1 MNFLQGISLLLIY
14 QLAGE
19 LSVNLLNIPVPGPVI
34 GMVMLFFTLLIRG
47 SSSKALD
54 SSSSALL
61 NHLSLLFVPAGVGV
75 MVHFDRIINEW
86 LAISVALILS
96 TIITMVMTALIML
109 GVNQLRSKKV
119 KKDA

>member
-1 MNFLQGISLLLIY
+1 MSFLQGLSLLLIY

-19 LSVNLLNIPVPGPVI
+19 LSVTLLDIPVPGPVI
-34 GMVMLFFTLLIRG
+34 GMVMLFFTLVIRG

-61 NHLSLLFVPAGVGV
+61 NHLSLLFVPAGVGI

-96 TIITMVMTALIML
+96 TVITMVMTALIML
-109 GVNQLRSKKV
+109 GINQLRSKKAE
-119 KKDA
+119 KDA

>member
-34 GMVMLFFTLLIRG
+34 GMVMLFFTLVIRG

-61 NHLSLLFVPAGVGV
+61 KHLSLLFVPAGVGI
-75 MVHFDRIINEW
+75 MVHFDRIMNEW

-96 TIITMVMTALIML
+96 TIITMVMTALIMF
-109 GVNQLRSKKV
+109 GVKQLRSRKV
-119 KKDA
+119 EKDA